1 MIAWVI
7 AGLLGMATGLRI
19 GWVLVHKQSPVSTGM
34 IVSLGSLAL
43 VAALNWAPLTVLVD
57 NSVGWPNI
65 AVALSQVA
73 LTACAAGSCV
83 MITSMSAKRTAADNK
98 RWARWQYLVAA
109 VIACASL
116 AVFFRRGRLPEAT
129 PRDFLQRD
137 LGGFASGTGWLI
149 PLLYIAVALSVV
161 LWAGMAYSN
170 RTRRG
175 RALFL
180 FTVGVS
186 LLVLAVL
193 VFVGVTVARSPY
205 VTIGAAATL
214 IGCAMAMVAL
224 GSLLPTFETWL
235 VARRE
240 MFVLAPLYTELKRRQ
255 PDAAIGVRPRGPL
268 AFQVADRMAYISDAL
283 FLEAMHAQD
292 QDLDSYDPETEA
304 TDLDDAEPV
313 TGPPVPP
320 DTQAHAV
327 ANWVRVAGADDD
339 PKSGFPGPEWLH
351 QPDGYSDREW
361 ILAIASEY
369 RQLAR
374 APQRA

>member
-34 IVSLGSLAL
+34 IVALGSLAL
-43 VAALNWAPLTVLVD
+43 VSALNWEPLTILVD
-57 NSVGWPNI
+57 SSLGWPNI
-65 AVALSQVA
+65 SVAVSQAA

-83 MITSMSAKRTAADNK
+83 MITSMSASRTAVANK
-98 RWARWQYLVAA
+98 RWARWQYLAA
-109 VIACASL
+109 TVIAGASL
-116 AVFFRRGRLPEAT
+116 AVFFSRGRQPEMT
-129 PRDFLQRD
+129 PREFLKRD
-137 LGGFASGTGWLI
+137 LGGFASGTAWLV
-149 PLLYIAVALSVV
+149 PMLYIAVALSVV

-180 FTVGVS
+180 FTVGIS

-193 VFVGVTVARSPY
+193 VVAGVAVAKSEY
-205 VTIGAAATL
+205 VTIGTAATL
-214 IGCAMAMVAL
+214 IGCAMAMVAV

-240 MFVLAPLYTELKRRQ
+240 MFVLAPLYKDLKKRQ

-283 FLEAMHAQD
+283 FLEAMHAQG
-292 QDLDSYDPETEA
+292 LDPESEGEG
-304 TDLDDAEPV
+304 DIELDVEPV
-313 TGPPVPP
+313 KLEVPP
-320 DTQAHAV
+320 AAQAHAIV
-327 ANWVRVAGADDD
+327 KWVLTDGD
-339 PKSGFPGPEWLH
+339 PKENFPGPEWLH

-369 RQLAR
+369 RRLVR
-374 APQRA
+374 AEHRS